1 MADKPV
7 RYIVVLGSLM
17 SGLGKGILT
26 ASIGRILQSKGYSA
40 SPIKFDG
47 YLNVDCGTMN
57 PLRHGEVFV
66 LDDGTEC
73 DMDFG
78 TYERFLNT
86 SIKGTN
92 SITGGKLFRKVIDKE
107 RAGGY
112 LGRDVQIVPHLTDEI
127 KSWIRNVG
135 KETGSD
141 FVLIE
146 VGGTVGDLE
155 NSYFIEAMR
164 QMSREEGDKML
175 FMQLTYV
182 TALSPGELKTKPT
195 QHANKLITSMG
206 IQPKIIV
213 CRGDESLD
221 KDAREKISLFCNV
234 SMEDVFDDPKLETI
248 YELPVVLEKQKFSSR
263 LLGHFGLKASEE
275 DLKIWSVMVS
285 KIKDPK
291 NEINVAISGK
301 YTAVKDAYVSVK
313 EALVHAAAANNTRVH
328 VDWVDTER
336 LEKEEGL
343 RAAELLG
350 KYDGIIVPGG
360 FGNRGVEGKI
370 KAIRH
375 CREKGV
381 PYLGLCLGMQLMVVE
396 YARHVAKMEG
406 ANSTEMDEKSPY
418 PVIHIMPEQLKIKGM
433 GANMRLGAWECV
445 LKKGTRASEA
455 YATDKSIFERHRH
468 RYEVNNELVPKLE
481 EAGLVF
487 SGRSP
492 DGRIVE
498 MSEWKES
505 FGIGTQGHPELK
517 SRLEA
522 PAPLFAAFVKAALKR
537 QKENGEKKEGKEEAK
552 KEDKKE

>member
-1 MADKPV
+1 M

-17 SGLGKGILT
+17 SGLGKGIVT
-26 ASIGRILQSKGYSA
+26 ASIGRILQSKGYSV

-66 LDDGTEC
+66 LGDGTEC

-78 TYERFLNT
+78 TYERFLNE
-86 SIKGTN
+86 SIRGTN

-127 KSWIRNVG
+127 KNWIRNVG
-135 KETGSD
+135 VESKAD

-164 QMSREEGDKML
+164 QMGREEGERML
-175 FMQLTYV
+175 FLQLTYL

-206 IQPKIIV
+206 IQPKLIL
-213 CRGDESLD
+213 CRGDEPLD
-221 KDAREKISLFCNV
+221 KEAREKISLFCNV
-234 SMEDVFDDPKLETI
+234 SPEDVFDDPSLETI

-263 LLGHFGLKASEE
+263 LLSHFGLKASEE
-275 DLKIWSVMVS
+275 DLKIWSALVS

-291 NEINVAISGK
+291 NEIHVAISGK

-313 EALVHAAAANNTRVH
+313 EALVHAAAANNTRVSI
-328 VDWVDTER
+328 DWVDTER
-336 LEKEEGL
+336 LEKEENL
-343 RAAELLG
+343 KAAELLG

-360 FGNRGVEGKI
+360 FGSRGVEGKI
-370 KAIRH
+370 TTIQFA
-375 CREKGV
+375 RENNV
-381 PYLGLCLGMQLMVVE
+381 PYLGLCFGMQLMVVE
-396 YARHVAKMEG
+396 YARHVGKMNG
-406 ANSTEMDEKSPY
+406 ANSTEMDEKTPY
-418 PVIHIMPEQLKIKGM
+418 PVIHIMPEQLKVKGM

-445 LKKGTRASEA
+445 LKKGSKAQLAYESE
-455 YATDKSIFERHRH
+455 KCFERHRH
-468 RYEVNNELVPKLE
+468 RYEVNNELLPKLE
-481 EAGLVF
+481 EAGFIF

-498 MSEWKES
+498 MGEWS
-505 FGIGTQGHPELK
+505 NGWGVGTQGHPELK

-522 PAPLFAAFVKAALKR
+522 PAPLFMGFVRACLKR
-537 QKENGEKKEGKEEAK
+537 QKDQGEKKEEGKKEEK
-552 KEDKKE
+552 K

>member
-1 MADKPV
+1 MGDKVP

-17 SGLGKGILT
+17 SGLGKGIVT
-26 ASIGRILQSKGYSA
+26 ASVGRILQSKGYSA

-78 TYERFLNT
+78 TYERFLGNSLT
-86 SIKGTN
+86 RIN
-92 SITGGKLFRKVIDKE
+92 SITGGKLFQRIIQKE

-127 KSWIRNVG
+127 KAWIRNVG
-135 KETGSD
+135 AEKKSD

-155 NSYFIEAMR
+155 NAYFIEAMR
-164 QMSREEGDKML
+164 QMAREEGERML
-175 FMQLTYV
+175 FIQLTYI

-195 QHANKLITSMG
+195 QHANRLITSMG
-206 IQPKIIV
+206 IQPKLIL
-213 CRGDESLD
+213 CRGDEPLD

-234 SMEDVFDDPKLETI
+234 SPEDVFDDPSLETI
-248 YELPVVLEKQKFSSR
+248 YELPIALEKQKFSER
-263 LLGHFGLKASEE
+263 LLSHFGLKPAPE
-275 DLKIWSVMVS
+275 DLKGWSALVS

-291 NEINVAISGK
+291 NEIKVAISGK

-328 VDWVDTER
+328 IDWVDTEK
-336 LEKEEGL
+336 LEKDDVKPS
-343 RAAELLG
+343 ELLG
-350 KYDGIIVPGG
+350 EYDGIIVPGG
-360 FGNRGVEGKI
+360 FGNRGIEGKI
-370 KAIRH
+370 KAIKY

-381 PYLGLCLGMQLMVVE
+381 PYLGLCLGMQLMTVE
-396 YARHVAKMEG
+396 YARNVAKMEG

-418 PVIHIMPEQLKIKGM
+418 PVIHIMPEQLKVKEKG
-433 GANMRLGAWECV
+433 ATMRLGAWECH
-445 LKKGTRASEA
+445 LKKGTKAFEA
-455 YATDKSIFERHRH
+455 YGTEKIFERHRH
-468 RYEVNNELVPKLE
+468 RFEVNNELVPKLE
-481 EAGLVF
+481 EAGLIF

-492 DGRIVE
+492 DGVIVE
-498 MSEWKES
+498 MAEWKE
-505 FGIGTQGHPELK
+505 GWGVGTQAHPELK
-517 SRLEA
+517 SRLEV
-522 PAPLFAAFVKAALKR
+522 PAPLFVGFVKAALKR
-537 QKENGEKKEGKEEAK
+537 QKEKEKK
-552 KEDKKE
+552 D

>member
-1 MADKPV
+1 MPEKTP
-7 RYIVVLGSLM
+7 RFIVVLGSLM
-17 SGLGKGILT
+17 SGLGKGIVT
-26 ASIGRILQSKGYSA
+26 ASMGRILQSKGYSV

-78 TYERFLNT
+78 TYERFLNV
-86 SIKGTN
+86 SIRGTN

-127 KSWIRNVG
+127 KAWIRNVG
-135 KETGSD
+135 SESRAD

-164 QMSREEGDKML
+164 QMAREEGERML
-175 FMQLTYV
+175 FVQLTYV

-195 QHANKLITSMG
+195 QHANRLITSMG
-206 IQPKIIV
+206 IQPKIIM
-213 CRGDESLD
+213 CRGDEPLD
-221 KDAREKISLFCNV
+221 QPSREKISLFCNV
-234 SMEDVFDDPKLETI
+234 APEDVFDDPKLETI
-248 YELPVVLEKQKFSSR
+248 YELPIVLEKQKFSGR
-263 LLGHFGLKASEE
+263 LLSHFGLKASEE
-275 DLKIWSVMVS
+275 DLKGWSALVS
-285 KIKDPK
+285 RIKDPK

-328 VDWVDTER
+328 IDWVDTER

-343 RAAELLG
+343 RASELLG

-360 FGNRGVEGKI
+360 FGSRGAEGKI
-370 KAIRH
+370 KAAKY
-375 CREKGV
+375 CRENGV
-381 PYLGLCLGMQLMVVE
+381 PYLGLCLGMQLMIVE
-396 YARHVAKMEG
+396 YARNVAKMAG
-406 ANSTEMDEKSPY
+406 ANSTEMDEKAAY
-418 PVIHIMPEQLKIKGM
+418 PVIHIMPEQLKNKGM

-445 LKKGTRASEA
+445 LKKGTKAANAYDSE
-455 YATDKSIFERHRH
+455 KISERHRH
-468 RYEVNNELVPKLE
+468 RYEVNNELAPKLE

-498 MSEWKES
+498 MCEWKD
-505 FGIGTQGHPELK
+505 GWGVGTQGHPELK
-517 SRLEA
+517 SRLEY
-522 PAPLFAAFVKAALKR
+522 PAPLFAGFVKACLKR
-537 QKENGEKKEGKEEAK
+537 QKEKEEKKG
-552 KEDKKE
+552 